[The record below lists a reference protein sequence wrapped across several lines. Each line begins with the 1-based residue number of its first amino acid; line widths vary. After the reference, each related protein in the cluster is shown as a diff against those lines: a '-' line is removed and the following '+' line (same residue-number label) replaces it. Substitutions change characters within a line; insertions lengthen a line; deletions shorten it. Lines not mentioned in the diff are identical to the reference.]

1 MEDDFGQSLTP
12 PVSPFQPDS
21 QSNLNP
27 VRPPWFSCVFEP
39 NRDESRTLSSEGYI
53 ARGSLKRLLLRLDPA
68 PGDCEADIVELFGF
82 SWVTETALVE
92 SSNFLFSLFKQKILS
107 LESMVQ
113 NSSHDFVQAS
123 SLHFEAEAVR
133 QQCVQFLQYV
143 KAFTF
148 RFVEPPQFVDGDV
161 THPYED
167 LEAQFPSALLEELY
181 GVVLLIGRLR
191 DLPANVQSSFTIQ
204 HQGKLFPPSWH
215 LLHLY
220 LDSHWALLEILHL
233 LGEKMQSQVV
243 YAHQFV
249 NLTGENLT
257 SVSLFEEHLNSL
269 LCDLISMAMN
279 KYGKVRP
286 TEALSSH
293 HYHCSC
299 TRELWILI
307 RHLLEHR
314 SRVLH
319 TQTFWS
325 YITALLQGLLKGE
338 SQASLTGPC
347 RDTLGFTWWL
357 VTQLAELGQ
366 YSRNGSIQSE
376 KAEDNWS
383 FVLELLKKS
392 CSPQGGLQEEQVRM
406 HVHCCLSLCLLWDSN
421 SSAVTT
427 LWEYY
432 CKNLN
437 ASFTVPWLGVAG
449 LCSVSRT
456 PLALL
461 EKARVCCSLEPRSP
475 SLLHSAGHAQLYRSS
490 NSFHIFLRILAL
502 HLSQDS
508 AGSGAPWRQMKGRIY
523 SKFHQRRMKEL
534 SEGGLSNFL
543 LLFLVL
549 ARAGDLEDV
558 AARTFDLLALL
569 SPTGL
574 GPPMQA
580 LVWRGQLALVLLFL
594 ERGLDV
600 GALAEKL
607 AGAFAQAAREFYLK
621 TTEPSRKSALW
632 GLLESY
638 LEGVEEAF
646 ETSAY
651 LHLSEERLLNDGFAL
666 LLPAC
671 RQSEIN
677 SALSFVQNILS
688 QLQRAL
694 QRCAQLSHTS
704 TSSAPPPPSVAKER
718 HLAVAGALWAHLF
731 PFLRSSRQSQT
742 PPAQLADA
750 AAGFTLLALELPAS
764 APQDLQP
771 HPALSIMLC
780 FGWDDM
786 LHPLLVTRY
795 LIHLLQNSS
804 LVSTV
809 SGAGSGSAQAQCV
822 RAWVRCV
829 LQQHVH
835 RNADGTESR
844 AGRALADLLP
854 ELSRLVFQLPEVE
867 SLLQGAALPSG
878 ANKQEPVPALAVFI
892 KAVGRAYV
900 RLESLAERS
909 AMVARA
915 LEYVGDVLK
924 HIKPYLVNK
933 GPPEGLQ
940 LSYWAV
946 GCVVKQWSPM
956 LATSKAQQL
965 LFRIVDVLLLPH
977 AVFQQDRGL
986 SPAVLSAV
994 KENLPL
1000 YLQGLS
1006 IAAGTAQT
1014 QAAYIKQQLHSVA
1027 SHYLGRFLPATPTT
1041 ASVANHPVLLAVC
1054 ETPSNPKGGA
1064 LRKAILQVLS
1074 ENFLQFRGH
1083 APPPRLASAL
1093 AFLLELLRRTRDSN
1107 PELLTLPLPS
1117 VLRCL
1122 MLVNEPQVKKLST
1135 DALQLLVERCASSEG
1150 PRDQLSAVL
1159 KCFIEENAAVYD
1171 LQVYSVLQTVAILAQ
1186 SAVSCLIPVLSQSL
1200 RTSETKRGLGR
1211 NSTLR
1216 NAYRKLLSHL
1226 GEAGQVEMICLDEE

>member
-1 MEDDFGQSLTP
+1 MEDDFSQSLTP
-12 PVSPFQPDS
+12 PVSPFEADS
-21 QSNLNP
+21 QCDFSP
-27 VRPPWFSCVFEP
+27 ARPPWFSCAFEQG
-39 NRDESRTLSSEGYI
+39 RDESRTVSSEGYI

-68 PGDCEADIVELFGF
+68 PGDCEADTVELFGF
-82 SWVTETALVE
+82 PWVTETALVE
-92 SSNFLFSLFKQKILS
+92 SSSFLFSLFKQKILS
-107 LESMVQ
+107 LESVVQ
-113 NSSHDFVQAS
+113 NSSHDFGQAS
-123 SLHFEAEAVR
+123 SLHFEAEALR

-143 KAFTF
+143 KVFTF
-148 RFVEPPQFVDGDV
+148 RFVEPPRTLGEGDM
-161 THPYED
+161 HPYED
-167 LEAQFPSALLEELY
+167 LEAQFPSVLLEELF
-181 GVVLLIGRLR
+181 GVTLLIGRLR
-191 DLPANVQSSFTIQ
+191 DLPANVRSSFTIH

-220 LDSHWALLEILHL
+220 LDCHWSLLEILHL

-257 SVSLFEEHLNSL
+257 STSLFEDHLNSL
-269 LCDLISMAMN
+269 LCDLISMAVD
-279 KYGKVRP
+279 KYSKVRP
-286 TEALSSH
+286 TEALTTH
-293 HYHCSC
+293 HYQC
-299 TRELWILI
+299 TCTKELWILT

-314 SRVLH
+314 SRVIH
-319 TQTFWS
+319 TQSFWS
-325 YITALLQGLLKGE
+325 YISAPLRGLLKGE
-338 SQASLTGPC
+338 IQASLPTPC
-347 RDTLGFTWWL
+347 RDALGFTWWL

-366 YSRNGSIQSE
+366 YSRNGTFQSE

-383 FVLELLKKS
+383 FVLELLKLT

-437 ASFTVPWLGVAG
+437 ASFTVPWLGVAE
-449 LCSVSRT
+449 LCS
-456 PLALL
+456 
-461 EKARVCCSLEPRSP
+461 
-475 SLLHSAGHAQLYRSS
+475 LYRSS

-508 AGSGAPWRQMKGRIY
+508 TGSGAPWRQMKGRIY

-549 ARAGDLEDV
+549 ARVGELEDV

-569 SPTGL
+569 SP
-574 GPPMQA
+574 PPLTPALLA
-580 LVWRGQLALVLLFL
+580 LVWRGQLALLLLFL
-594 ERGLDV
+594 ERGLDA
-600 GALAEKL
+600 GALAQRL
-607 AGAFAQAAREFYLK
+607 GVAFTQAAREFYLK
-621 TTEPSRKSALW
+621 TTEAPRKLALW

-638 LEGVEEAF
+638 LEGVQEVF

-651 LHLSEERLLNDGFAL
+651 LHLSEERLLNDGFSL

-677 SALSFVQNILS
+677 SALGFVQNILA
-688 QLQRAL
+688 QLQRVL
-694 QRCAQLSHTS
+694 QRCSQLSHAAAAS
-704 TSSAPPPPSVAKER
+704 PPPSVAKER
-718 HLAVAGALWAHLF
+718 HLAVAGALWANLF
-731 PFLRSSRQSQT
+731 PFLRGSRLSQT
-742 PPAQLADA
+742 PPAQLADS
-750 AAGFTLLALELPAS
+750 AAGFTLLALELPGS

-771 HPALSIMLC
+771 HPVLSIMHS

-795 LIHLLQNSS
+795 LIHLLQNRA
-804 LVSTV
+804 LVSSV
-809 SGAGSGSAQAQCV
+809 SSAGPGSAQAQCV
-822 RAWVRCV
+822 RAWVRSV

-835 RNADGTESR
+835 RNADGTDSR

-854 ELSRLVFQLPEVE
+854 ELTRLVFQLPEVE
-867 SLLQGAALPSG
+867 SLLQGAGIPSG
-878 ANKQEPVPALAVFI
+878 ASRQEPVPALATFI
-892 KAVGRAYV
+892 KAVGRAYS

-909 AMVARA
+909 AMVTRA

-933 GPPEGLQ
+933 GPPEGLR
-940 LSYWAV
+940 LAYWAV
-946 GCVVKQWSPM
+946 GCVVKQWSPL

-977 AVFQQDRGL
+977 AVFQQDKGL
-986 SPAVLSAV
+986 SPQVLSAV

-1006 IAAGTAQT
+1006 VAAGTAQF
-1014 QAAYIKQQLHSVA
+1014 QGAYLKQQLHSVT
-1027 SHYLGRFLPATPTT
+1027 SHYLGRFLPATPSAGT
-1041 ASVANHPVLLAVC
+1041 VANHPVLLAVC
-1054 ETPSNPKGGA
+1054 ETPPNPQGAA
-1064 LRKAILQVLS
+1064 LRKAIIQVLS
-1074 ENFLQFRGH
+1074 ENFLQFKGH
-1083 APPPRLASAL
+1083 ARPPRLASVL
-1093 AFLLELLRRTRDSN
+1093 AFLLELLRRTKDSN
-1107 PELLTLPLPS
+1107 PELLTLPLPP

-1122 MLVNEPQVKKLST
+1122 MLVNEQQVRKLST
-1135 DALQLLVERCASSEG
+1135 DALQLVVERCASREG
-1150 PRDQLSAVL
+1150 PCDQLSAVL
-1159 KCFIEENAAVYD
+1159 KCFIEENTGVYD
-1171 LQVYSVLQTVAILAQ
+1171 QQIYSVLETVAILDQ
-1186 SAVSCLIPVLSQSL
+1186 SVVTVLIPVLSQNL
-1200 RTSETKRGLGR
+1200 RTTETKRGLGR
-1211 NSTLR
+1211 NTTLR

-1226 GEAGQVEMICLDEE
+1226 GEGGQVEMISLEEE

>member
-12 PVSPFQPDS
+12 PVSPFEPDS
-21 QSNLNP
+21 QCDLSTA
-27 VRPPWFSCVFEP
+27 RPPWFSCVFEP
-39 NRDESRTLSSEGYI
+39 GRDESRAMSSEGYI

-68 PGDCEADIVELFGF
+68 PGDCEADTVELFGF
-82 SWVTETALVE
+82 TWVTETALVE

-107 LESMVQ
+107 LESLVQ
-113 NSSHDFVQAS
+113 NSSHDFAQAS
-123 SLHFEAEAVR
+123 SLHFEAEALR

-143 KAFTF
+143 KVFTF
-148 RFVEPPQFVDGDV
+148 RFVEPPQALEEGT

-167 LEAQFPSALLEELY
+167 LEAQFPSVLLEELF
-181 GVVLLIGRLR
+181 GVTLLIGRLR

-220 LDSHWALLEILHL
+220 LDCHWSLLEILHL

-279 KYGKVRP
+279 KYSKVRP
-286 TEALSSH
+286 TEALTTH
-293 HYHCSC
+293 HYQC
-299 TRELWILI
+299 TCTKELWVLI

-314 SRVLH
+314 GRVLH
-319 TQTFWS
+319 TQSFWS
-325 YITALLQGLLKGE
+325 YISAPLRGLLKGE
-338 SQASLTGPC
+338 AQAGLPSAC
-347 RDTLGFTWWL
+347 RDALGFTWWL

-366 YSRNGSIQSE
+366 YNRNGTLQSE
-376 KAEDNWS
+376 KVEDNWS
-383 FVLELLKKS
+383 FVLELLKS
-392 CSPQGGLQEEQVRM
+392 TCNPQGGLQEEQVRM
-406 HVHCCLSLCLLWDSN
+406 HVHCCLSLSLLWNSN
-421 SSAVTT
+421 SSAVTA

-437 ASFTVPWLGVAG
+437 ASFAVPWLGVAG

-461 EKARVCCSLEPRSP
+461 EKTRLCCTPEPRSP
-475 SLLHSAGHAQLYRSS
+475 SLLRSAGHAQLYRSS
-490 NSFHIFLRILAL
+490 NSFHIFLHILAQ

-508 AGSGAPWRQMKGRIY
+508 AGGGAPWRQMKGRIY

-534 SEGGLSNFL
+534 SEGGLGNFL

-549 ARAGDLEDV
+549 ARAGELEDV
-558 AARTFDLLALL
+558 AART
-569 SPTGL
+569 
-574 GPPMQA
+574 
-580 LVWRGQLALVLLFL
+580 GQLALLLLFL
-594 ERGLDV
+594 EKGLDV
-600 GALAEKL
+600 GALAEQL
-607 AGAFAQAAREFYLK
+607 GGAFTRAAREFYLK
-621 TTEPSRKSALW
+621 TTEPSRKLALW
-632 GLLESY
+632 GLLDSY
-638 LEGVEEAF
+638 LEGVQEVF
-646 ETSAY
+646 ETSTF
-651 LHLSEERLLNDGFAL
+651 LHLSEERLLNEGFGL

-677 SALSFVQNILS
+677 SALGFVQNILA
-688 QLQRAL
+688 QLQRVL
-694 QRCAQLSHTS
+694 QRCAQLSHTAAAS
-704 TSSAPPPPSVAKER
+704 PPPNVAKER
-718 HLAVAGALWAHLF
+718 HLAVAGALWANLF
-731 PFLRSSRQSQT
+731 PFLRSSRLSQT
-742 PPAQLADA
+742 PPTQLADS
-750 AAGFTLLALELPAS
+750 AAGFTLLALELPGS

-771 HPALSIMLC
+771 HPVLSIMHF

-795 LIHLLQNSS
+795 LIHLLQNSA
-804 LVSTV
+804 LVSSV
-809 SGAGSGSAQAQCV
+809 SAAGSGSAQTQCV
-822 RAWVRCV
+822 RAWVRSV

-835 RNADGTESR
+835 RNADGTDSR

-854 ELSRLVFQLPEVE
+854 ELTRLVFQLPEVE
-867 SLLQGAALPSG
+867 SLLRGAGLPPG
-878 ANKQEPVPALAVFI
+878 ASRQEPVPALATFI
-892 KAVGRAYV
+892 KAVGRAYS

-909 AMVARA
+909 AMVTRA

-940 LSYWAV
+940 LAYWAV
-946 GCVVKQWSPM
+946 GCVVKQWSPL

-977 AVFQQDRGL
+977 AVFQQDKGL
-986 SPAVLSAV
+986 SPQVLSAV

-1006 IAAGTAQT
+1006 VAAGMAQI
-1014 QAAYIKQQLHSVA
+1014 QGAYLKQQLHSVI
-1027 SHYLGRFLPATPTT
+1027 SHYLGRFLPATPST
-1041 ASVANHPVLLAVC
+1041 ATVANHPVLLAVC
-1054 ETPSNPKGGA
+1054 ETPPKPQGAA
-1064 LRKAILQVLS
+1064 LRKAILQVVS
-1074 ENFLQFRGH
+1074 DNFLQFKGH
-1083 APPPRLASAL
+1083 APPPRLASVL
-1093 AFLLELLRRTRDSN
+1093 SFLMELLRRTKDSN
-1107 PELLTLPLPS
+1107 LELLTLPLPP

-1122 MLVNEPQVKKLST
+1122 MLVNEPQVRKMST
-1135 DALQLLVERCASSEG
+1135 DVLQLVVERCASREG
-1150 PRDQLSAVL
+1150 PCDQVSSVL
-1159 KCFIEENAAVYD
+1159 KCFIEENAGVYD
-1171 LQVYSVLQTVAILAQ
+1171 QQVYSVLETVAILDQ
-1186 SAVSCLIPVLSQSL
+1186 SVVSGLIPVLSLSL
-1200 RTSETKRGLGR
+1200 RSTETKRGLGR
-1211 NSTLR
+1211 NTTLR

-1226 GEAGQVEMICLDEE
+1226 GEGGQVEMISLEED